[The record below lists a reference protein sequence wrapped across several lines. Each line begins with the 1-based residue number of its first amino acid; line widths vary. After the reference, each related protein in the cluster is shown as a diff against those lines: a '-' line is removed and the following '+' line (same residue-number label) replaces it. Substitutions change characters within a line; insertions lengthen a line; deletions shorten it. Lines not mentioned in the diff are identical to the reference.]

1 MLESIC
7 FRVLRLSLQMSI
19 LLLLSF
25 LGNKWLTRRFA
36 AQARCFLWMAFSIRL
51 LIPASL
57 SFALPSWGAEI
68 QKATEAALPSAA
80 QVGQAEAPAFVDVL
94 PMGSTAGFAAPAEI
108 SYGQI
113 SAGEGIALLW
123 LIGAVCFLLAHV
135 GIHVFHMRFLRA
147 HSEIVCGGEQQDL
160 LEQIREELHVRRN
173 LPVWICGKVDSPML
187 TGLFHPTL
195 ILPRT
200 GFSQEQRMFIF
211 RHELAHYKRR
221 DLWTKWVFLLAQ
233 SVHWFNPL
241 VHILAKKANLDLENA
256 CDDTVL

>member
-147 HSEIVCGGEQQDL
+147 HSEIVCGGAA
-160 LEQIREELHVRRN
+160 
-173 LPVWICGKVDSPML
+173 SPP
-187 TGLFHPTL
+187 GADPGGAAC
-195 ILPRT
+195 P
-200 GFSQEQRMFIF
+200 
-211 RHELAHYKRR
+211 
-221 DLWTKWVFLLAQ
+221 AQ
-233 SVHWFNPL
+233 STR
-241 VHILAKKANLDLENA
+241 LDLRQSGQPDA
-256 CDDTVL
+256 HRPVSSHVDFAADGVFTRAADVYFPP

>member
-80 QVGQAEAPAFVDVL
+80 QMGQAEAPAFVDVL

-147 HSEIVCGGEQQDL
+147 HSEIVCGGEQQAL
-160 LEQIREELHVRRN
+160 LEQIREEL
-173 LPVWICGKVDSPML
+173 PCP
-187 TGLFHPTL
+187 
-195 ILPRT
+195 
-200 GFSQEQRMFIF
+200 
-211 RHELAHYKRR
+211 
-221 DLWTKWVFLLAQ
+221 AQ
-233 SVHWFNPL
+233 STR
-241 VHILAKKANLDLENA
+241 LDLRQSGQPDA
-256 CDDTVL
+256 HRPVSSHVDFAADGVFTRAADVYFPP